1 MENAISYLNANPI
14 FWVILGILAV
24 LLILAIVK
32 KSFKLLIVIAVIAV
46 VYAGYLFVTG
56 KEIPMNKEGWIEH
69 GKELLEKGKDA
80 GKDLLEKG
88 KDAGEDLIEK
98 GKKELQKKTTD

>member
-1 MENAISYLNANPI
+1 M
-14 FWVILGILAV
+14 
-24 LLILAIVK
+24 
-32 KSFKLLIVIAVIAV
+32 FKLLIVIVVIAL
-46 VYAGYLFVTG
+46 VYVGYLFFTG
-56 KEIPMNKEGWIEH
+56 KEIPMNKDALIEH